1 MSRRALPQAPQQ
13 YDSSFQSQLINELE
27 IREGEAVKKGGRLEL
42 NGQDNT
48 QLVLISA
55 DGTKYKIQVDNSGN
69 LSTTSVS

>member
-13 YDSSFQSQLINELE
+13 YDSAFQSQLINELE
-27 IREGEAVKKGGRLEL
+27 IREGEAVKKGERLEL

>member
-1 MSRRALPQAPQQ
+1 MSRRALPQAPPQ
-13 YDSSFQSQLINELE
+13 YDSAFQSQLINELE
-27 IREGEAVKKGGRLEL
+27 IREGEAVKKGERLEL

>member
-1 MSRRALPQAPQQ
+1 MSSRALPQAPQQ
-13 YDSSFQSQLINELE
+13 YDSAFQSQLINELE
-27 IREGEAVKKGGRLEL
+27 IREGEAVKKGERLEL

>member
-1 MSRRALPQAPQQ
+1 MRRALPQAPQQ
-13 YDSSFQSQLINELE
+13 YDSAFQSQLINELE
-27 IREGEAVKKGGRLEL
+27 VREGEAVKKGERLEL

>member
-13 YDSSFQSQLINELE
+13 YDSTFQSQLINELE
-27 IREGEAVKKGGRLEL
+27 IREGEAVKKGERLEL